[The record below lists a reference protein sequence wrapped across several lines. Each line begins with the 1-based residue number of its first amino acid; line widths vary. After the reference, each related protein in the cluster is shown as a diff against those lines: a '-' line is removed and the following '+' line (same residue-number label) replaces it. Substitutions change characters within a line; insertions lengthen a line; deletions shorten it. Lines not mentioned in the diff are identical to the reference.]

1 MEDYA
6 MQSNA
11 AHTPL
16 PHATCR
22 SLLVVVCLLGRL
34 ASGFGA
40 PAPAAG
46 PCEPTLVRPWHD
58 GARFM
63 LAAMPQPVQTVP
75 APVVLTW
82 VGHSSFLLTSPD
94 GLRLL
99 TDPNAFH
106 PPQTTP
112 EVVTVSNLHMTH
124 NAAGQVPGTPQVLWG
139 ITAERGWNPI
149 ALTLQ
154 DVALFNVPSYASRT
168 DPENSPIQNSI
179 FVFRTGGLC
188 LVHLGNLRHPLTAQ
202 QLQRLGKPDVVL
214 IPADGHWTL
223 SFDDV
228 LTVIKQLQPLLVIP
242 MHIETTAHAEV
253 LAQHLSGHYPTR
265 RLAGHTILLSRAA
278 LPSATEIVV
287 FGSP

>member
-1 MEDYA
+1 
-6 MQSNA
+6 MQHHAS
-11 AHTPL
+11 HTPL
-16 PHATCR
+16 PQGTLR
-22 SLLVVVCLLGRL
+22 LLLVVVCLLGRV

-40 PAPAAG
+40 SAPAVG
-46 PCEPTLVRPWHD
+46 PCEPTLVRHWHD
-58 GARFM
+58 GVRFM
-63 LAAMPQPVQTVP
+63 LAATSHTAQTMP
-75 APVVLTW
+75 APVTLAW

-112 EVVTVSNLHMTH
+112 DVVTVSNLHMTH
-124 NAAGQVPGTPQVLWG
+124 NAAEQVPGTPQVLWG
-139 ITAERGWNPI
+139 ITSERGWNPI
-149 ALTLQ
+149 ALTLK
-154 DVALFNVPSYASRT
+154 DVTLFNVPSYVSRT
-168 DPENSPIQNSI
+168 EPESSPIQNSI

-202 QLQRLGKPDVVL
+202 QLQRIGKPDVVL

-253 LAQHLSGHYPTR
+253 FAQHLSGHYPTR
-265 RLAGHTILLSRAA
+265 RVAGHSMLLSRAA
-278 LPSATEIVV
+278 LPAATEIVV